1 MEQIKEEQTE
11 EVLKYVH
18 LYGSLHE
25 AGNLIGTDLKYRSCF
40 VVFMHCADKSV
51 DRSAE
56 CVTRKEQRHTTFILA
71 EMEK

>member
-18 LYGSLHE
+18 LYCSLHE
-25 AGNLIGTDLKYRSCF
+25 TGNLIGTDLKYRSCF
-40 VVFMHCADKSV
+40 CCLHSLRREEN
-51 DRSAE
+51 RSAE